1 MSKKSDATIDR
12 TRVLIGFAAGV
23 SAYSVLLWMRR
34 GFTEKLRKRT
44 VATPFSRDPLL
55 ALYGSGKS
63 LWAEEHADE
72 YVARL
77 REGWEQEH
85 RPTRTL

>member
-1 MSKKSDATIDR
+1 MSKKSEAAIDR
-12 TRVLIGFAAGV
+12 PSVLIGFAAGISV
-23 SAYSVLLWMRR
+23 YSVLLWMRR
-34 GFTEKLRKRT
+34 GFREKLGKRT
-44 VATPFSRDPLL
+44 IATPSSCDPLL

-63 LWAEEHADE
+63 LWAKEHADE

-85 RPTRTL
+85 QSTRTL

>member
-1 MSKKSDATIDR
+1 MSKESDAVIDS
-12 TRVLIGFAAGV
+12 TFVLMGFAAGV
-23 SAYSVLLWMRR
+23 AAYSILLWMRR
-34 GFTEKLRKRT
+34 GSIEKLRKRT
-44 VATPFSRDPLL
+44 VATPSSCDPLL
-55 ALYGSGKS
+55 ALYGTGKS

-85 RPTRTL
+85 RPARTL

>member
-1 MSKKSDATIDR
+1 MSEKSDATIDR
-12 TRVLIGFAAGV
+12 MSVLIGLAAGV
-23 SAYSVLLWMRR
+23 SVYSVLLWMRC
-34 GFTEKLRKRT
+34 GFIEKLTKRT
-44 VATPFSRDPLL
+44 VATSSSCDPLL
-55 ALYGSGKS
+55 ALYGSGKR

-85 RPTRTL
+85 RPTRTI